1 MEQLVFFGNTE
12 VSPVL
17 QAGSPSV
24 FESARTNYISAAYG
38 NGKVIV
44 AYQDHGN
51 NEVGT
56 AVVGEVSPTPNAFPN
71 NGRTWSDASPTN
83 FNSSTFSNAF
93 DDNATSY
100 AETTGTNQSTIGS
113 ITFDPPLPIS
123 SITTFKVSASSNGS
137 NSQNWGFNGGS
148 MTARV
153 CNGNGFIRSFTKQW

>member
-1 MEQLVFFGNTE
+1 ME
-12 VSPVL
+12 
-17 QAGSPSV
+17 
-24 FESARTNYISAAYG
+24 
-38 NGKVIV
+38 
-44 AYQDHGN
+44 
-51 NEVGT
+51 
-56 AVVGEVSPTPNAFPN
+56 
-71 NGRTWSDASPTN
+71 DASPTN

-153 CNGNGFIRSFTKQW
+153 CNGITDLSDLLPSSGNLTSLEVQKTGQLL